1 MRKLGRLLLWLLG
14 GLVLVACML
23 LLGVNLYVQSQG
35 THRRIQQELS
45 QRLGTPLTLRRIS
58 VTPWSGLK
66 LNGITIPQE
75 PGKVPGD
82 FLQAQTFQLRV
93 QFWSLFS
100 DRLVIRQILL
110 IKPEVVW
117 AQNSAGKWRLPV
129 SSPEKAAALAPD
141 TPVTNKDSTAP
152 PPAPTSAP
160 LPVPE
165 LSPNE
170 DRTQTA
176 AASSQVFT
184 PEVQRVR
191 LRDGDFTFLDP
202 ANRVVAKFM
211 GLDFTSSFRTAT
223 AVKGSARIARI
234 SLRDRFF
241 IEDLDSALHYDP
253 ASLVFS
259 NISAKSAGGELSGD
273 FAMQLQTVDSPFR
286 ASVKFHDVQAGTL
299 LANAGGPRGMI
310 EGRIEGH
317 LDASGKTADSNALS
331 GRGEIFLRDGKLQ
344 QYSLLVALGQ
354 ILQIDELTQLH
365 LEQAELHFHITP
377 GVAMVDQLLLRSAN
391 IRLSARGT
399 IDFNGQMHL
408 TSQLALDDKIRSQL
422 FSAIRENF
430 QPIKQPPG
438 YAAVDF
444 KIGGTIEK
452 PRTDLMEKVVGHDL
466 HDLGG
471 VINSFFGHAKKPKAR
486 ATPAPAI
493 VPSPNETNTLPP
505 PPNESK
511 SSEATPVTPP
521 PAAPTP

>member
-1 MRKLGRLLLWLLG
+1 MRKLGRFLLWLLG
-14 GLVLVACML
+14 GFVLIACML

-45 QRLGTPLTLRRIS
+45 QRLGTPLTLRRVS

-82 FLQAQTFQLRV
+82 FLQARSFQLRV
-93 QFWSLFS
+93 RFLSLFS
-100 DRLVIRQILL
+100 DRLVIRQVSL

-117 AQNSAGKWRLPV
+117 AQNSAGKWRLPALP
-129 SSPEKAAALAPD
+129 PEKVAALAPN
-141 TPVTNKDSTAP
+141 PSVTNKNSTGS
-152 PPAPTSAP
+152 PPATTSVPSPA
-160 LPVPE
+160 PE

-170 DRTQTA
+170 NRTKVA
-176 AASSQVFT
+176 APGRAFT
-184 PEVQRVR
+184 PEVQRVS

-202 ANRVVAKFM
+202 ANRVVAKFS

-223 AVKGSARIARI
+223 AVKGSARIAKI

-241 IEDLDSALHYDP
+241 IEHLDSALHYDP
-253 ASLVFS
+253 ATLVFS
-259 NISAKSAGGELSGD
+259 SISAKSAGGELSGD
-273 FAMQLQTVDSPFR
+273 FAMQLQAVDSPFR
-286 ASVKFHDVQAGTL
+286 ASVKFRDVQAGTL

-317 LDASGKTADSNALS
+317 LDASGKTADSNALN
-331 GRGEIFLRDGKLQ
+331 GRGDIFLRDGKLE

-354 ILQIDELTQLH
+354 ILQIDELMQLH

-377 GVAMVDQLLLRSAN
+377 GVVLIDQLLLRSAN
-391 IRLSARGT
+391 IRLTARGT
-399 IDFNGQMHL
+399 IDFNGRMHL
-408 TSQLALDDKIRSQL
+408 ASQLAINDRIRNQL
-422 FSAIRENF
+422 FTAIRENF
-430 QPIKQPPG
+430 QPLGQPPG

-444 KIGGTIEK
+444 KIGGTVAQ

-486 ATPAPAI
+486 GAPAPAPS
-493 VPSPNETNTLPP
+493 PSPNENKTDTM
-505 PPNESK
+505 PNESK
-511 SSEATPVTPP
+511 SNLATPAASL